1 MKPASAVSS
10 AKETRNVTMESS
22 RAKAALMSFSERDE
36 MARQIDV
43 QDWRSVFHSL
53 EERCCRHDD
62 WGNGARDGK
71 ETMVGCL
78 CVSGKLLVLGA
89 EMSAILGLKR
99 IPRER

>member
-10 AKETRNVTMESS
+10 AKETRNVAMESS
-22 RAKAALMSFSERDE
+22 RARAVLMSFSDRDE

-43 QDWRSVFHSL
+43 QDCRSVFHSL

-62 WGNGARDGK
+62 WGNGAKGGK

-78 CVSGKLLVLGA
+78 CVRGKLLVLCA
-89 EMSAILGLKR
+89 KLSAILGLVR
-99 IPRER
+99 ISRER